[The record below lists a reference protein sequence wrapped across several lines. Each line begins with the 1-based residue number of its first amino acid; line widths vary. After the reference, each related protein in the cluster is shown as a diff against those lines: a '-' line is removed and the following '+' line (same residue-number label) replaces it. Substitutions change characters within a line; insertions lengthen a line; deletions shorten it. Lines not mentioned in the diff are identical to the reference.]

1 MNSLML
7 PDTSANDAGGAMAF
21 TFGDPIPVLDRRE
34 LLDYLEA
41 ALIAGAVPSHSRS
54 V

>member
-7 PDTSANDAGGAMAF
+7 PERTADAGGSMAF

-34 LLDYLEA
+34 LLDYLDGWAERFKA
-41 ALIAGAVPSHSRS
+41 ASGG
-54 V
+54 